1 MIIVNLTGGLGN
13 QMFQYAF
20 GKTIAIKHNTSLKLH
35 FTNALFNTQ
44 RAYELDVF
52 NISAPIAT
60 KEDLQKLGIIQN
72 RVINRVLYL
81 IDERLKI
88 QFNKHIVTQRYP
100 YEYNPSFLSTK
111 NNSYIQGYWADERY
125 FKEIEN
131 IIRKEFAPKQELDE
145 RNQKI
150 LRQIQSSNSISIHVR
165 RTDYVTNKGNIPQ
178 FIGLDYYVNSI
189 KKIKLTVP
197 DPVFFVFSDDISWC
211 KDNLSQLLNKVSFID
226 HNKGKE
232 SYKDIVLMSAC
243 KHNIIANSTFSW
255 WGGWLNQNINKVCIK
270 PN

>member
-20 GKTIAIKHNTSLKLH
+20 GRAIATKNNTGLKLH

-52 NISAPIAT
+52 NISATIAT
-60 KEDLQKLGIIQN
+60 TKDLQKHGIMQN
-72 RVINRVLYL
+72 RVINRLLYL
-81 IDERLKI
+81 FDERYKI
-88 QFNKHIVTQRYP
+88 QFNKHIVTQKYP
-100 YEYNPSFLSTK
+100 YDYNPSHLSIK
-111 NNSYIQGYWADERY
+111 NNSYIQGYWTDERY

-131 IIRKEFAPKQELDE
+131 IIRKEFTPKKGLDE

-150 LRQIQSSNSISIHVR
+150 LKQIQALTSVSIHVR
-165 RTDYVTNKGNIPQ
+165 RGDYVANKTNIPK
-178 FIGLDYYVNSI
+178 FIGLNYYVKSI
-189 KKIKLTVP
+189 KKIKSTVF

-211 KDNLSQLLNKVSFID
+211 KNNLSQLLNKVYFID
-226 HNKGKE
+226 QNKGKD
-232 SYKDIVLMSAC
+232 SYKDMLLMSAC

-255 WGGWLNQNINKVCIK
+255 WGGWLNRNPSKIVLS
-270 PN
+270 P